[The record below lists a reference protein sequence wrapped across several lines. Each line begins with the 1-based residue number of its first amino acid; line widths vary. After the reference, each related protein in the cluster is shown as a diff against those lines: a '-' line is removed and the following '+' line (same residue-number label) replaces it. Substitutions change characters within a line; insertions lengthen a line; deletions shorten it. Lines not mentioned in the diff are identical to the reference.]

1 MRKDTKQKV
10 LLLLSAGLAL
20 GLSRSPKNYFK
31 ILESVAKGWKDIKLK
46 RLYRIVHEFYQDR
59 LVDYKENE
67 DGIVK
72 IVLTKEGRQKALQ
85 FQIDDIKIRKPKQWD
100 GTWRMVIF
108 DIPEKNKKAREALR
122 RKIKELGFLELQKSV
137 FVYPF
142 ECEDEINFIVEV
154 FQIRPYVRFIR
165 ASSFTNEEQLKIKFG
180 IY

>member
-20 GLSRSPKNYFK
+20 GLSRSPKNYFR
-31 ILESVAKGWKDIKLK
+31 ILKSVAKDWKDIKLK

-85 FQIDDIKIRKPKQWD
+85 FQINDIKIKKPKN
-100 GTWRMVIF
+100 GTVSG
-108 DIPEKNKKAREALR
+108 E
-122 RKIKELGFLELQKSV
+122 
-137 FVYPF
+137 
-142 ECEDEINFIVEV
+142 
-154 FQIRPYVRFIR
+154 
-165 ASSFTNEEQLKIKFG
+165 
-180 IY
+180 